1 LVFNVRDGFVFRHV
15 NKYKAFISVCKGVLS
30 TVFLITGISHTYIY
44 PKACCMGNSKADWGI
59 YRRSHQEKNAHN
71 LADNEIRDWREC

>member
-1 LVFNVRDGFVFRHV
+1 M
-15 NKYKAFISVCKGVLS
+15 
-30 TVFLITGISHTYIY
+30 TGISHTYIY